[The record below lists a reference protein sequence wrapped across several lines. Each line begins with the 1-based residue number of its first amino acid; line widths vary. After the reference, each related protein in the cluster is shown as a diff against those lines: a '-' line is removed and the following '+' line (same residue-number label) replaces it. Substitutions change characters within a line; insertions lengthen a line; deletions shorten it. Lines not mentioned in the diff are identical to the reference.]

1 MEQEWLDKIE
11 ELESKLDEAKNNAEY
26 ASREAT
32 DAQGNAENA
41 ESSACEARS
50 DAERAAEGADEAES
64 QLRDAEQLLD
74 QLKTML
80 YGEEVPAKD
89 LAADIKRYKEKVR
102 KAKAGGMS
110 NDKIASA
117 LNISTFL
124 VESCLGLNE
133 SQAA

>member
-11 ELESKLDEAKNNAEY
+11 ELEQKIDEARGNAEYARSEACDAKNNAEC
-26 ASREAT
+26 AA
-32 DAQGNAENA
+32 DNAN
-41 ESSACEARS
+41 SAYC
-50 DAERAAEGADEAES
+50 DAERAEEGAGEAEG

-74 QLKTML
+74 ELKTLL

-89 LAADIKRYKEKVR
+89 LAADIKRYQPKVR
-102 KAKAGGMS
+102 ELKAGGYP